1 MRTLLR
7 GIRKRGRR
15 TRGKIDYVIRKIDL
29 GSPALLRGMKMS
41 VIHIFSKT
49 DVGMKREQN
58 EDSIR
63 TIHVKEGG
71 INGEMEYWALILAD
85 GMGGY
90 DKGEVASA
98 MTCQE
103 FAKFSIEKIPGTLS
117 QASCTE
123 EVLSVFEAE
132 VTEMLSEL
140 NRDVWELSEG
150 GKMGST
156 LVFILVYD
164 NNLFMAWVGDSRA
177 YMISNR
183 EIEQITRD
191 HSYVNAL
198 LENGAITEEEAEDHP
213 MKNVI
218 TKSVGTNETL
228 KAEFKQMEFP
238 ENSFVLL
245 CSDGLTDMVNDDGI
259 GKIVLNNTPPQICQ
273 KLIDAANEA
282 GGKDNISIILARS
295 TPGRTARPI
304 MKPVRSASTAEC

>member
-1 MRTLLR
+1 
-7 GIRKRGRR
+7 
-15 TRGKIDYVIRKIDL
+15 
-29 GSPALLRGMKMS
+29 
-41 VIHIFSKT
+41 
-49 DVGMKREQN
+49 
-58 EDSIR
+58 
-63 TIHVKEGG
+63 
-71 INGEMEYWALILAD
+71 
-85 GMGGY
+85 
-90 DKGEVASA
+90 
-98 MTCQE
+98 
-103 FAKFSIEKIPGTLS
+103 
-117 QASCTE
+117 
-123 EVLSVFEAE
+123 
-132 VTEMLSEL
+132 
-140 NRDVWELSEG
+140 
-150 GKMGST
+150 
-156 LVFILVYD
+156 
-164 NNLFMAWVGDSRA
+164 
-177 YMISNR
+177 
-183 EIEQITRD
+183 
-191 HSYVNAL
+191 VNAL